1 MSKFGEQIAANRAA
15 RERHSV
21 EVSEWGTEDSPL
33 VIYYGAVTGSDID
46 KVQRKHKDFL
56 TNPTMPAMVEV
67 LLIKSEDEHGEK
79 IFTLEDK
86 PTLMREPFEIITRVF
101 GTVFNATS
109 LEEQEKN

>member
-1 MSKFGEQIAANRAA
+1 MSRFGEQIAANRAA

-21 EVSEWGTEDSPL
+21 EVPEWGTDDSPL

-67 LLIKSEDEHGEK
+67 LLIKSEDEQGETHIHK
-79 IFTLEDK
+79 SSVVDRIIAV
-86 PTLMREPFEIITRVF
+86 RE
-101 GTVFNATS
+101 
-109 LEEQEKN
+109 